1 MGDALKILR
10 VIKLLFLAL
19 VLLVL
24 VFLFF
29 ANNEPVTLNLMPDTL
44 ANAMGMRNEWT
55 VPLFIVVVAALLIGI
70 VVGYVLEWLREHR
83 FRAEAK
89 SQRREAQRLNQEVA
103 TMKGRKSDSQDDVL
117 AILDDAD
124 AAR

>member
-1 MGDALKILR
+1 MKILR
-10 VIKLLFLAL
+10 IVKLLFLAL
-19 VLLVL
+19 VLLAL

-29 ANNEPVTLNLMPDTL
+29 ANNEPVTLNLMPDVM
-44 ANAMGMRNEWT
+44 ANAMGMQNELT
-55 VPLFIVVVAALLIGI
+55 LPLFLVVTGALLIGI
-70 VVGYVLEWLREHR
+70 VVGFILEWLREHR

-89 SQRREAQRLNQEVA
+89 TQRREAARLGQEVA
-103 TMKGRKSDSQDDVL
+103 AMKGRKSDSHDDVL